1 MKALV
6 KKTRMLPMKNTRKMH
21 PVFHS
26 VLYLALIAAISLIYA
41 IEFKQVSAAPR
52 GTPKIV
58 LVENESDYGDLLQGE
73 LIERDILIRNDG
85 DEVLNLWRANPSCSC
100 TKILNMPAKVAPG
113 ETVSVRVQIDS
124 KKIKP
129 GDTRKGVTFESDDPQ
144 QPRLQFIFTTRVIG
158 LFRTVPDPIQ
168 LIGLMGE
175 TKTIKVQ
182 LFAISDLGFEV
193 AGARSRNG
201 EFEITDFNE
210 VEKDRLYEL
219 EVSTGPSDSPR
230 SVKDPLDLLIRVK
243 DGREVVVGRYVE
255 IEHLDPVQITPPRVF
270 QFGNKDTDRLLGDG
284 DLVVTRYIQVQCLDK
299 AKSLEVKSVRLEG
312 FPDGLFEIEVQELV
326 PGKTFRIGV
335 TLGEYRKE
343 RLLRGKLIIV
353 TDDARLPERSLQMA
367 VKFGRL

>member
-1 MKALV
+1 MNALV
-6 KKTRMLPMKNTRKMH
+6 KKTRMLPMKNTRKTH

-26 VLYLALIAAISLIYA
+26 VLFLALVAAISLMVA
-41 IEFKQVSAAPR
+41 IEFERVSAAPA

-58 LVENESDYGDLLQGE
+58 LVETEADYGDLLQGE

-100 TKILNMPAKVAPG
+100 TKILKKPATVAAG

-129 GDTRKGVTFESDDPQ
+129 GDNRKGVTFESDDPQ
-144 QPRLQFIFTTRVIG
+144 QPRLQFIFTTNVIG

-175 TKTIKVQ
+175 SKTRKVQ
-182 LFAISDLGFEV
+182 LFATSHLGFEV

-210 VEKDRLYEL
+210 IEKHRLYEL
-219 EVSTGPSDSPR
+219 EVSTGPSESPR
-230 SVKDPLDLLIRVK
+230 SLKDPLDLLIRVK

-284 DLVVTRYIQVQCLDK
+284 DPVVTKYIQVQYLDK
-299 AKSLEVKSVRLEG
+299 VKSLEVKAIRLEG

-343 RLLRGKLIIV
+343 LLLRGQLIIV
-353 TDDARLPERSLQMA
+353 TSDARLPERTLQMA
-367 VKFGRL
+367 AKFGRL